1 MSLQRLFRT
10 LALAS
15 AALLLGAALGAA
27 DNTDLVRGA
36 FQAKERG
43 QFFLAIRLFN
53 EALSSGQ
60 YSKRQHGTLLYC
72 RGTSYLELG
81 MREAALADLDGA
93 IALFPQIPGSYAYRA
108 QIWTAERRY
117 DDAIADLQEA
127 QKLSP
132 KDPSVQMNLGNVYAR
147 KDELELALQNYSQA
161 IALRPDYVE
170 AYYDRAIAYL
180 QKQDYTRAL
189 QDFDKAIALQPSF
202 ADAFGNRAALHLA
215 EGDFDKAA
223 ADLDT
228 AIRLAP
234 SDAKF
239 REARATAYL
248 TDGRYRDAASEFD
261 RALMID
267 PGNPALY
274 FGRGRA
280 NLFLGETSA
289 AIEDL
294 KIALRLRPLDPI
306 PVIWLHIAHLHG
318 NLADEDEFAANAT
331 RIKRG
336 EWPRVVMDLYL
347 GRETP
352 AQIRTKALG
361 GPSFESEKRAC
372 EAEFYIADYSIH
384 HGGGKD
390 PMQGVISRCRRFA
403 LAYGSAQ
410 AELKIGQ

>member
-1 MSLQRLFRT
+1 MDLQRLFRT
-10 LALAS
+10 LALAC
-15 AALLLGAALGAA
+15 AGLLLGSVIAGA
-27 DNTDLVRGA
+27 DTNVVRAG

-43 QFFLAIRLFN
+43 QFLLAIRLFN

-60 YSKRQHGTLLYC
+60 YSKRQHAILLYG
-72 RGTSYLELG
+72 RGTSYQELG

-93 IALFPQIPGSYAYRA
+93 IALFPEIPGSYVYRA
-108 QIWTAERRY
+108 LIWTAERRY
-117 DDAIADLQEA
+117 DDAIADLEAA
-127 QKLSP
+127 QKLNP
-132 KDPSVQMNLGNVYAR
+132 NDPSVPMNLGNVYAR
-147 KDELELALQNYSQA
+147 KDAIDLALQSYGQA
-161 IALRPDYVE
+161 IALRPDYVQ

-189 QDFDKAIALQPSF
+189 EDFDKAIELRPNF

-215 EGDFDKAA
+215 NGDFDKAA

-228 AIRLAP
+228 AIRIAP
-234 SDAKF
+234 SDGKF
-239 REARATAYL
+239 REALATAYL
-248 TDGRYRDAASEFD
+248 TDGHYRDAVGEFD
-261 RALMID
+261 QALLID

-280 NLFLGETSA
+280 NLFLDDTAA

-294 KIALRLRPLDPI
+294 KTALRLRPLDPT

-318 NLADEDEFAANAT
+318 NSTDQDEFTANAS

-336 EWPRVVMDLYL
+336 DWPGAVLDLYL

-352 AQIRTKALG
+352 AQIRSKALEG
-361 GPSFESEKRAC
+361 TPSDSDRRGC
-372 EAEFYIADYSIH
+372 EAEFYITDYSIH
-384 HGGGKD
+384 QGGAKE
-390 PMQGVISRCRRFA
+390 PMQGVISRCRRFS

-410 AELKIGQ
+410 AELKIGH

>member
-1 MSLQRLFRT
+1 MDLRRLFGT
-10 LALAS
+10 IALACAGMVLGLALAI
-15 AALLLGAALGAA
+15 AG
-27 DNTDLVRGA
+27 TVDLVRGA

-43 QFFLAIRLFN
+43 QFLLAIRLFN

-60 YSKRQHGTLLYC
+60 YSKRQHGTLLYG
-72 RGTSYLELG
+72 RGTSYQELG

-93 IALFPQIPGSYAYRA
+93 IALFPQLPGSYEYRA
-108 QIWTAERRY
+108 LIWTAERRY

-127 QKLSP
+127 RKLSP
-132 KDPSVQMNLGNVYAR
+132 NDPSVPMNLGNVYAR
-147 KDELELALQNYSQA
+147 KDEIEL
-161 IALRPDYVE
+161 
-170 AYYDRAIAYL
+170 
-180 QKQDYTRAL
+180 AL
-189 QDFDKAIALQPSF
+189 QDFDKAIELQPSF
-202 ADAFGNRAALHLA
+202 ADALGNRAALHLA
-215 EGDFDKAA
+215 NGDFDKAA

-228 AIRLAP
+228 AIRIVP

-248 TDGRYRDAASEFD
+248 TDGRYREAASEFD
-261 RALMID
+261 QALLID

-318 NLADEDEFAANAT
+318 NLADEDELTANTT

-336 EWPRVVMDLYL
+336 EWPGVVLDLYL

-352 AQIRTKALG
+352 AQIRTKALEG
-361 GPSFESEKRAC
+361 SPSDSDRRAC
-372 EAEFYIADYSIH
+372 EAEFYIADYSLH
-384 HGGGKD
+384 HGAGKD
-390 PMQGVISRCRRFA
+390 AMQAVIRRCRRFA
-403 LAYGSAQ
+403 LAFGSAQ
-410 AELKIGQ
+410 AELKVGLPTSP